1 MTARVLPAALAF
13 AAVLADSHGW
23 HEIAYWLVVAAVPA
37 AACAALTGFG
47 GLVEALPRSD
57 EEARARALTALG
69 GLALALALVVLAAAV
84 RSPAQLD
91 RTVPALGSS
100 ALVAA
105 LALYGFQAVVV
116 LAARLEGLRL
126 LPVRER
132 A

>member
-1 MTARVLPAALAF
+1 GVTARVLPAALAF
-13 AAVLADSHGW
+13 VAVLADSHGR

-37 AACAALTGFG
+37 AACAALSGFG
-47 GLVEALPRSD
+47 TLVEALPRSD

-69 GLALALALVVLAAAV
+69 GLALALVVLAAAV
-84 RSPAQLD
+84 RSPAHLD

-105 LALYGFQAVVV
+105 LALYGFQAVVA
-116 LAARLEGLRL
+116 LTTRLEELRL
-126 LPVRER
+126 LPARER